1 MPETETGSILPATG
15 PYLPVVVVALL
26 AAALA
31 GVMLSLSTVVT
42 RLTMRGRTRSPV
54 RETPYECGMP
64 ILSDARTRFSVKF
77 YIVAMLFILFDI
89 EIVFLYPWAVLYGS
103 GGDPTRG
110 LGFGFL
116 FLELVVFV
124 AVLFLGWLY
133 VVRKGVLEWQS
144 EG

>member
-1 MPETETGSILPATG
+1 MPETETSSIIPVTG

-54 RETPYECGMP
+54 RGTPYECGMP

-103 GGDPTRG
+103 GGDATRG

-116 FLELVVFV
+116 FLELIVFV